1 MFFITSR
8 AKTYNT
14 ILRLPLLSQ
23 WSHIVTKMGWFFAN
37 MILIYKK
44 LHHWIFRPNILPPFI
59 STCTWRMTKEPF
71 FASHD
76 VDITFFRLSDWHF
89 CCFLST
95 LQRRKVVSTP
105 LEWGQAWL
113 ERALLVKAPVLLSEC
128 KLELGEHSLE
138 LLYCCHCRQAA
149 SNVLTHLYQPVT
161 GRRPASPLLPFR
173 NCYFR
178 PRRLWPRL
186 LPPFFVWSRT
196 QNKGGISV
204 LLNLV
209 LPPHNSTCIY
219 TCAVLRI
226 SQSMQLFLH
235 SVASISLNDFVK
247 YPSLEHLDFLM
258 IEMSIS
264 VFD

>member
-1 MFFITSR
+1 M
-8 AKTYNT
+8 
-14 ILRLPLLSQ
+14 
-23 WSHIVTKMGWFFAN
+23 
-37 MILIYKK
+37 
-44 LHHWIFRPNILPPFI
+44 
-59 STCTWRMTKEPF
+59 
-71 FASHD
+71 
-76 VDITFFRLSDWHF
+76 
-89 CCFLST
+89 
-95 LQRRKVVSTP
+95 STP

-113 ERALLVKAPVLLSEC
+113 ERALLVKAPVLLSEG

-209 LPPHNSTCIY
+209 LPPHISICIY
-219 TCAVLRI
+219 THMCCFADLPI
-226 SQSMQLFLH
+226 NATFFALCCKYFFKWFCK
-235 SVASISLNDFVK
+235 ISLPRTFGLRDDWYVDFSIWLGFNGEDNSNKSDRAQKWGSV
-247 YPSLEHLDFLM
+247 
-258 IEMSIS
+258 IEYSSNMWQPQTHTYSYTNTIC
-264 VFD
+264 